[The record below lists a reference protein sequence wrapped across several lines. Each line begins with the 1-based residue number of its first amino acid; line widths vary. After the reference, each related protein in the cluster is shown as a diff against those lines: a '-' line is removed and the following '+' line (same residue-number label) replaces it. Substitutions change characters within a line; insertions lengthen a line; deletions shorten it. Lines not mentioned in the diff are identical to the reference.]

1 MQQLKKIFFDQQD
14 ALKRNDS
21 AFKAVHEQVLNTYGK
36 NALAIVVYGS
46 CLSQT
51 TQKKDSVPDYFV
63 IVDSFQAYYS
73 SLIQSSLNTFL
84 PPNIYH
90 FAIEQGFSKYSVVS
104 LKQLQSQTQLIV
116 SPKAKDMYFLGR
128 FSKNTYIYW
137 SQDTRIKDAL
147 LEVQNQACQSVAM
160 IVLSSMNL
168 GDKISLN
175 DFALK
180 CLALSYVGDVRVEA
194 KDKVEKLFLA
204 EEKFYLSVYQEILCH
219 FHQQKIISFDQ
230 TQKYL
235 TLLDKT
241 LLPKKYKRFILKSKL
256 RAQLRWPKG
265 MLTAKNWLDYV
276 LLKIR
281 RNYGDEFTL
290 TEREKKYW
298 FIFGWKLLFKLNRKK
313 LLK

>member
-1 MQQLKKIFFDQQD
+1 MSKLKKVFFDQQKSLSQSNQSFHD
-14 ALKRNDS
+14 I
-21 AFKAVHEQVLNTYGK
+21 HEQVLNDYGK
-36 NALAIVVYGS
+36 NALAVVVYGS

-51 TQKKDSVPDYFV
+51 TQKKDSVPDYFI
-63 IVDSFQAYYS
+63 IVDSFKTYYS
-73 SLIQSSLNTFL
+73 SMLKSILNFFL

-90 FAIEQGFSKYSVVS
+90 FKIKQGFSKYSVVS
-104 LKQLQSQTQLIV
+104 LKQLKSQTQLIIH
-116 SPKAKDMYFLGR
+116 PKAKDMYFLGR
-128 FSKNTYIYW
+128 FSKNIYVYW
-137 SQDTRIKDAL
+137 SKDKNNIDAL

-168 GDKISLN
+168 GDTIHLKN
-175 DFALK
+175 FAIK
-180 CLALSYVGDVRVEA
+180 CLALSYEGDVRVEA

-204 EEKFYLSVYQEILCH
+204 EEKFYLRVYQEILNH
-219 FHQQKIISFDQ
+219 FHHQKIIYFDQ
-230 TQKYL
+230 EQNL
-235 TLLDKT
+235 ITLLDKT
-241 LLPKKYKRFILKSKL
+241 LLPKKYKRFIFKSKL

-290 TEREKKYW
+290 TEHEKKYW
-298 FIFGWKLLFKLNRKK
+298 FIYGWKLLFKLNQKK